1 MQEIHQIN
9 LKKKYIMKGCTKKK
23 EFANIIKRM
32 LQSYSKIK

>member
-9 LKKKYIMKGCTKKK
+9 LKKKYIMKGCTKK